1 MFTLLMT
8 FRDVVARRWRP
19 YVFGR

>member
-1 MFTLLMT
+1 MFTMLMR
-8 FRDVVARRWRP
+8 FRDVVDCRWRP